1 MHILF
6 FLSSL
11 SAGGAERVASLLA
24 DAWFDRG
31 FEVSV
36 VTLAS
41 EKADFFPLA
50 PGVRRVGLDA
60 MADSSNRWQALR
72 RNFRRLYRLRRTL
85 TRLDPDVVI
94 GFGAEANVLVLGA
107 AQGLRPK
114 RLVSERTD
122 PSRHDIGRMWAGL
135 RRLVYPWADT
145 VVVQT
150 EAVQAWM
157 GREIPGA
164 TCRVI
169 PNPVLPPVT
178 ERRPPPA
185 SGRTVVGMGRLSPE
199 KGFDLLLAAFARVAP
214 EFPDWRLEILGDGPL
229 RQDLAAMAE
238 SLGIGGRVG
247 FAGRVANSAERLGQA
262 DLFVLS
268 SRYEGFP
275 NALLEAMAVGLPA
288 ISFDCPSGPAAIIRQ
303 GLDGILVPEGD
314 RDALAAA
321 LSDLMSDEGKRARLG
336 QNARSVLERFGMD
349 RILAQWEVLFDA
361 ARMQVDESPLI
372 AAPARRPDE
381 GFGG

>member
-1 MHILF
+1 
-6 FLSSL
+6 
-11 SAGGAERVASLLA
+11 
-24 DAWFDRG
+24 
-31 FEVSV
+31 
-36 VTLAS
+36 
-41 EKADFFPLA
+41 
-50 PGVRRVGLDA
+50 
-60 MADSSNRWQALR
+60 
-72 RNFRRLYRLRRTL
+72 
-85 TRLDPDVVI
+85 
-94 GFGAEANVLVLGA
+94 
-107 AQGLRPK
+107 
-114 RLVSERTD
+114 
-122 PSRHDIGRMWAGL
+122 
-135 RRLVYPWADT
+135 
-145 VVVQT
+145 
-150 EAVQAWM
+150 
-157 GREIPGA
+157 
-164 TCRVI
+164 
-169 PNPVLPPVT
+169 
-178 ERRPPPA
+178 
-185 SGRTVVGMGRLSPE
+185 
-199 KGFDLLLAAFARVAP
+199 
-214 EFPDWRLEILGDGPL
+214 
-229 RQDLAAMAE
+229 MAE